1 MDQVAPEVR
10 APVLGNADT
19 LMVFKCL
26 RVSSRLNFVRRRPL
40 SAITFV
46 GISAL
51 KTLNENAAHMTAA
64 AQRALTARAP
74 DRMCW
79 LSRTEFRSAL
89 DPRPENRS
97 FTRKFEEKVKQFE
110 VRIAELKK
118 PRS

>member
-1 MDQVAPEVR
+1 MGGMGAV
-10 APVLGNADT
+10 
-19 LMVFKCL
+19 
-26 RVSSRLNFVRRRPL
+26 
-40 SAITFV
+40 ITFV

-64 AQRALTARAP
+64 AQRALTERAP